1 MSHRSKRQLLFY
13 RTISAIFICYQPPRA
28 HIRVAV
34 KNFTGRKNISHPGT
48 PMPNTLIN
56 VSNRLP
62 VTVEDDRVTKSSG
75 GLVAALEGLPEG
87 QYKTK
92 WIGWPGAA
100 FPEESRRQEIAR
112 KLAEEHGCV
121 AVFLSQ
127 EEATAFYE
135 GFSNSSIWP
144 LLHYLPNYLRYEPV
158 WWEHYQ
164 NVNRIFAEKVLETA
178 HEDDLVWVHDYQLM
192 LLPAM
197 LRAAAPNLRIGFFL
211 HTPFPAYEIFRCH
224 PRRRELV
231 AGMLGANRIG
241 FHAFGYLRHFCST
254 VQRLLGIETELTHI
268 PSEGHNT
275 ALGVYPIG
283 INAPKF
289 EQTLDSKEFQQRRE
303 EFRLAHEGKRLVVSV
318 ERMDYTKGILHRLEA
333 IDNFLA
339 GSNEID
345 AIRFVFVSV
354 PSREGIEE
362 YQHLVEEVESRVG
375 QLNGK
380 YATLLN
386 SPIHFIHGS
395 IPFVDLCAL
404 YALADIGLVTPLI
417 DGMNLVAKEFI
428 ACQRENA
435 GVLILSEFAGAA
447 EELFNALLVNPYDSA
462 AVAGTLT
469 DALALPV
476 EERRNLILPMR
487 ERVMRYDAR
496 HWARSFID
504 DLVSGPISDARTAVE
519 TDIREAREQVGQ
531 AVSAGRRIALFL
543 DYDGTLREIELDPW
557 AATPNAGIETLLHR
571 LGQQPNVD
579 VTVISGRSQ
588 EDMETFLGGHPFRL
602 IAEHGASLR
611 GPGQKEWERLDRNI
625 NYAWKEELLAILRLY
640 EQATPG
646 STIEEKHSSIV
657 WHYRKADEDFGAWKA
672 NQLTEELSALTANNP
687 IKVRHG
693 KKMVEVT
700 AAENNKGTAVAR
712 VLEQNDNYEVALC
725 AGDDLTDESM
735 FELSSP
741 RLLTIKVGS
750 GPTQARFRVSDPT
763 TFRQFLDGMFTG

>member
-1 MSHRSKRQLLFY
+1 
-13 RTISAIFICYQPPRA
+13 
-28 HIRVAV
+28 
-34 KNFTGRKNISHPGT
+34 
-48 PMPNTLIN
+48 MPNTLIN

-62 VTVEDDRVTKSSG
+62 VTVEEDRVIKSSG

-164 NVNRIFAEKVLETA
+164 NVNRTFAEKVLETA
-178 HEDDLVWVHDYQLM
+178 HEGDLVWVHDYQLM

-268 PSEGHNT
+268 PSGGHNT

-289 EQTLDSKEFQQRRE
+289 EQTLDSKEFHQRRE

-428 ACQRENA
+428 ACQQENA

-476 EERRNLILPMR
+476 AEKRNLILPMR

-504 DLVSGPISDARTAVE
+504 DLMSGPISDARTVVE

-531 AVSAGRRIALFL
+531 AVSAGKRIALFL
-543 DYDGTLREIELDPW
+543 DYDGTLREIELDPR

-588 EDMETFLGGHPFRL
+588 EDMEAFLGGHPFRL

-611 GPGQKEWERLDRNI
+611 GQARRSGNDWIATLITPGKRSFWRSCGFTNRQLRAARSRRNI
-625 NYAWKEELLAILRLY
+625 LR
-640 EQATPG
+640 
-646 STIEEKHSSIV
+646 S
-657 WHYRKADEDFGAWKA
+657 FG
-672 NQLTEELSALTANNP
+672 TT
-687 IKVRHG
+687 G
-693 KKMVEVT
+693 KPTKT
-700 AAENNKGTAVAR
+700 S
-712 VLEQNDNYEVALC
+712 VL
-725 AGDDLTDESM
+725 GRRTS
-735 FELSSP
+735 
-741 RLLTIKVGS
+741 
-750 GPTQARFRVSDPT
+750 
-763 TFRQFLDGMFTG
+763 

>member
-1 MSHRSKRQLLFY
+1 
-13 RTISAIFICYQPPRA
+13 
-28 HIRVAV
+28 
-34 KNFTGRKNISHPGT
+34 
-48 PMPNTLIN
+48 MPNTLIN

-62 VTVEDDRVTKSSG
+62 VTVEEDRITKSSG
-75 GLVAALEGLPEG
+75 GLVAALEGLPAD
-87 QYKTK
+87 QYRTK

-100 FPEESRRQEIAR
+100 FPEEKRRQEVGR
-112 KLAEEHGCV
+112 KLDEEYGCLP
-121 AVFLSQ
+121 VFLGQ
-127 EEATAFYE
+127 EETTAFYE

-144 LLHYLPNYLRYEPV
+144 LLHYLPNYLRYEPA

-164 NVNRIFAEKVLETA
+164 NVNRTFAEKVLEVA
-178 HEDDLVWVHDYQLM
+178 KEGDLVWVHDYQLM

-197 LRAAAPNLRIGFFL
+197 LRAAAPHLRIGYFL

-231 AGMLGANRIG
+231 AGMLGANRVG

-254 VQRLLGIETELTHI
+254 VQRLLGIETDLTHI
-268 PSEGHNT
+268 RTEGYNT

-289 EQTLDSKEFQQRRE
+289 EETLDSDEFSRRRE
-303 EFRLAHEGKRLVVSV
+303 EFRLAHEAKRLVVSV

-333 IDNFLA
+333 IEHFLA
-339 GSNEID
+339 GSDQID

-404 YALADIGLVTPLI
+404 YALADIALVTPLI

-428 ACQRENA
+428 ACQRDNA
-435 GVLILSEFAGAA
+435 GLLILSEFAGAA
-447 EELFNALLVNPYDSA
+447 EELFNAFLVNPYDST

-476 EERRNLILPMR
+476 EERRNRILPMR

-504 DLVSGPISDARTAVE
+504 DLLSGPISDVRTVQ
-519 TDIREAREQVGQ
+519 TDIREARQQLER
-531 AVSAGRRIALFL
+531 ALSAGIQIALFL
-543 DYDGTLREIELDPW
+543 DYDGTLREIELDPR
-557 AATPNAGIETLLHR
+557 AAKPNADIETLLNR
-571 LGQQPNVD
+571 LGHQGNLE
-579 VTVISGRSQ
+579 VTIISGRSQ
-588 EDMETFLGGHPFRL
+588 EDLEEFLGDYPFRL
-602 IAEHGASLR
+602 IAEHGASFR
-611 GPGQKEWERLDRNI
+611 APGQKEWERLDRNI

-657 WHYRKADEDFGAWKA
+657 WHYRRAEKEFGAWKA
-672 NQLTEELSALTANNP
+672 NQLTEELTALTANHP

-700 AAENNKGTAVAR
+700 AAENNKGAAVAR
-712 VLEQNDNYEVALC
+712 VLEQHGEYAIALC

-735 FELSSP
+735 FELSDP
-741 RLLTIKVGS
+741 RLLTIKVGI
-750 GPTQARFRVSDPT
+750 GTTQARFRLPDPAS
-763 TFRQFLDGMFTG
+763 FRQFLSATLTRSGNGHALSQ

>member
-1 MSHRSKRQLLFY
+1 
-13 RTISAIFICYQPPRA
+13 
-28 HIRVAV
+28 
-34 KNFTGRKNISHPGT
+34 
-48 PMPNTLIN
+48 MPNTLIN

-62 VTVEDDRVTKSSG
+62 VTVEGDRITRSSG
-75 GLVAALEGLPEG
+75 GLVAALEGLPED
-87 QYKTK
+87 QFKTK

-100 FPEESRRQEIAR
+100 FPEESRRQEVAQQ
-112 KLAEEHGCV
+112 LDEEHGCV

-144 LLHYLPNYLRYEPV
+144 LLHYLPNYLRYEPG
-158 WWEHYQ
+158 WWDHYQ
-164 NVNRIFAEKVLETA
+164 NVNRTFAEKVLETA
-178 HEDDLVWVHDYQLM
+178 HEGDLVWVHDYQLM

-224 PRRRELV
+224 PRRRELA

-254 VQRLLGIETELTHI
+254 VQRLLGIETDLTHI
-268 PSEGHNT
+268 RTEGYNT

-289 EQTLDSKEFQQRRE
+289 EETLDSEEFHQRRE
-303 EFRLAHEGKRLVVSV
+303 EFRMAHENKRLVVSV
-318 ERMDYTKGILHRLEA
+318 ERMDYTKGILRRLEA

-339 GSNEID
+339 RSDKVD

-362 YQHLVEEVESRVG
+362 YQHLVEDVESRVG

-404 YALADIGLVTPLI
+404 YALADIALVTPLI

-435 GVLILSEFAGAA
+435 GLLILSEFAGAA

-469 DALALPV
+469 DALALTA
-476 EERRNLILPMR
+476 EEKRTRILPMR

-496 HWARSFID
+496 HWARSFIN
-504 DLVSGPISDARTAVE
+504 DLMSGPTSQARTVE
-519 TDIREAREQVGQ
+519 TDIREARDQVEQ
-531 AVSAGRRIALFL
+531 AFSAGKPIALFL
-543 DYDGTLREIELDPW
+543 DYDGTLREIELNPR
-557 AATPNAGIETLLHR
+557 AATPNAGIESLLRR
-571 LGQQPNVD
+571 LGQHPNLD
-579 VTVISGRSQ
+579 VTIISGRSQ
-588 EDMETFLGGHPFRL
+588 EDLEAFLGGHPFRL

-611 GPGQKEWERLDRNI
+611 APGKKEWERLDRNI
-625 NYAWKEELLAILRLY
+625 NYAWKEELLAIFRLY

-657 WHYRKADEDFGAWKA
+657 WHYRKADEEFGAWKA
-672 NQLTEELSALTANNP
+672 NQLTEELSALTANHP

-700 AAENNKGTAVAR
+700 AAENNKGAAVAR
-712 VLEQNDNYEVALC
+712 VLDENDDYEVALC

-735 FELSSP
+735 FELNRP
-741 RLLTIKVGS
+741 RILTIKVGS
-750 GPTQARFRVSDPT
+750 GPTLARFRVPDPAA
-763 TFRQFLDGMFTG
+763 FRQFLGGMFIR

>member
-1 MSHRSKRQLLFY
+1 
-13 RTISAIFICYQPPRA
+13 
-28 HIRVAV
+28 
-34 KNFTGRKNISHPGT
+34 
-48 PMPNTLIN
+48 MPITLIN

-62 VTVEDDRVTKSSG
+62 VTVEEDQFTKSSG
-75 GLVAALEGLPEG
+75 GLVAALEGLPEE

-100 FPEESRRQEIAR
+100 FPEENRRQEIAR
-112 KLAEEHGCV
+112 KLAEEYGCV

-127 EEATAFYE
+127 EEATGFYE

-144 LLHYLPNYLRYEPV
+144 LLHYLPNYLRYEPA
-158 WWEHYQ
+158 WWEYYQ
-164 NVNRIFAEKVLETA
+164 NVNRTFATKVLEIVQ
-178 HEDDLVWVHDYQLM
+178 EGDLVWVHDYQLM

-197 LRAAAPNLRIGFFL
+197 LRAAAPNLKIGFFL

-268 PSEGHNT
+268 PSTGHNT

-289 EQTLDSKEFQQRRE
+289 EQTLDSTEFHQRLE

-333 IDNFLA
+333 IDNFLD
-339 GSNEID
+339 GPDKID

-362 YQHLVEEVESRVG
+362 YQQLVEEVESRVG

-462 AVAGTLT
+462 AVAGILT
-469 DALALPV
+469 DALALPT

-496 HWARSFID
+496 HWAGSFID
-504 DLVSGPISDARTAVE
+504 DLMSGPISDARTVE
-519 TDIREAREQVGQ
+519 NDIREAREQLGQ
-531 AVSAGRRIALFL
+531 AVSAGKRIALFL
-543 DYDGTLREIELDPW
+543 DYDGTLREIELDPR
-557 AATPNAGIETLLHR
+557 AATPNADIETLLHR
-571 LGQQPNVD
+571 LGQQQNVD
-579 VTVISGRSQ
+579 VTIISGRSR
-588 EDMETFLGGHPFRL
+588 EDLEAFLGGHPFRL
-602 IAEHGASLR
+602 IAEHGATVRS
-611 GPGQKEWERLDRNI
+611 PGKKEWERFDRNVD
-625 NYAWKEELLAILRLY
+625 YAWKEELLAILRLY

-646 STIEEKHSSIV
+646 SMIEEKHSSIV
-657 WHYRKADEDFGAWKA
+657 WHYRKADEEFGAWKA
-672 NQLTEELSALTANNP
+672 NQLTEELSALTANHP

-700 AAENNKGTAVAR
+700 AAENNKGAAVVR
-712 VLEQNDNYEVALC
+712 VLEQNDNYEIALC

-735 FELSSP
+735 FEISSP
-741 RLLTIKVGS
+741 RLLTIKIGI
-750 GPTQARFRVSDPT
+750 GPTQARFRVSDPA
-763 TFRQFLDGMFTG
+763 TFRQFLDDAFTG

>member
-1 MSHRSKRQLLFY
+1 
-13 RTISAIFICYQPPRA
+13 
-28 HIRVAV
+28 
-34 KNFTGRKNISHPGT
+34 
-48 PMPNTLIN
+48 MPNTLIN

-62 VTVEDDRVTKSSG
+62 VTVEEDRVTKSSG

-87 QYKTK
+87 QYQTK

-112 KLAEEHGCV
+112 SLAEEHGCV
-121 AVFLSQ
+121 AVFLNQ
-127 EEATAFYE
+127 EEATGFYE

-144 LLHYLPNYLRYEPV
+144 LLHYLPNYLRYEPA

-164 NVNRIFAEKVLETA
+164 NVNRTFAEKVLETM
-178 HEDDLVWVHDYQLM
+178 HEGDLVWVHDYQLM

-231 AGMLGANRIG
+231 TGMLGANRIG
-241 FHAFGYLRHFCST
+241 FHAFGYLRHFSST

-289 EQTLDSKEFQQRRE
+289 EQTLDSKEFHQRRE
-303 EFRLAHEGKRLVVSV
+303 QFRLAHEGKRLVVSV

-339 GSNEID
+339 GWDNID

-404 YALADIGLVTPLI
+404 YALADIALVTPLI

-435 GVLILSEFAGAA
+435 GLLILSEFAGAA

-469 DALALPV
+469 DALALPT
-476 EERRNLILPMR
+476 EEKRNRILPMR

-504 DLVSGPISDARTAVE
+504 DLISGPISDARTVE
-519 TDIREAREQVGQ
+519 TDIREASEHLGQ
-531 AVSAGRRIALFL
+531 AISAGKRIALFL
-543 DYDGTLREIELDPW
+543 DYDGTLREIELDPRV
-557 AATPNAGIETLLHR
+557 ATPNAEIETLLHR
-571 LGQQPNVD
+571 LGRQPNVD

-588 EDMETFLGGHPFRL
+588 EDMEAFLGGHPFRL

-611 GPGQKEWERLDRNI
+611 RPGKKEWERMDLNI
-625 NYAWKEELLAILRLY
+625 NYAWKEELLTILRLY
-640 EQATPG
+640 QQATPG

-657 WHYRKADEDFGAWKA
+657 WHYRKADEEFGAWKA
-672 NQLTEELSALTANNP
+672 NQLAEELSALTANHP
-687 IKVRHG
+687 IKVHHG

-700 AAENNKGTAVAR
+700 AAENNKGAAVAS
-712 VLEQNDNYEVALC
+712 VLKQNDNFEVGLC

-735 FELSSP
+735 FELNRP
-741 RLLTIKVGS
+741 RLLTLKVGIGS
-750 GPTQARFRVSDPT
+750 TQARFRVPDPA
-763 TFRQFLDGMFTG
+763 TFRQFLNGMFNG

>member
-1 MSHRSKRQLLFY
+1 
-13 RTISAIFICYQPPRA
+13 
-28 HIRVAV
+28 
-34 KNFTGRKNISHPGT
+34 
-48 PMPNTLIN
+48 MPNTLIN

-62 VTVEDDRVTKSSG
+62 VTVEGDRITRSSG
-75 GLVAALEGLPEG
+75 GLVAALEGLPED
-87 QYKTK
+87 QFKTK

-100 FPEESRRQEIAR
+100 FPEESRRQEVAQQ
-112 KLAEEHGCV
+112 LDEEHGCV

-127 EEATAFYE
+127 EEANAFYE

-144 LLHYLPNYLRYEPV
+144 LLHYLPNYLRYEPG
-158 WWEHYQ
+158 WWDHYQ
-164 NVNRIFAEKVLETA
+164 NVNRTFAEKVLETA
-178 HEDDLVWVHDYQLM
+178 HEGDLVWVHDYQLM

-224 PRRRELV
+224 PRRRELA

-254 VQRLLGIETELTHI
+254 VQRLLGIETDLTHI
-268 PSEGHNT
+268 RTEGYNT

-289 EQTLDSKEFQQRRE
+289 EETLDSEEFHQRRE
-303 EFRLAHEGKRLVVSV
+303 EFRMAHENKRLVVSV
-318 ERMDYTKGILHRLEA
+318 ERMDYTKGILRRLEA

-339 GSNEID
+339 RSDKVD

-362 YQHLVEEVESRVG
+362 YQHLVEDVESRVG

-404 YALADIGLVTPLI
+404 YALADIALVTPLI

-435 GVLILSEFAGAA
+435 GLLILSEFAGAA

-462 AVAGTLT
+462 AVAETLT
-469 DALALPV
+469 DALALTA
-476 EERRNLILPMR
+476 EEKRTRILPMR

-496 HWARSFID
+496 HWARSFIN
-504 DLVSGPISDARTAVE
+504 DLMSGPTSQARTVE
-519 TDIREAREQVGQ
+519 TDIREARDQVEQ
-531 AVSAGRRIALFL
+531 AFSAGKPIALFL
-543 DYDGTLREIELDPW
+543 DYDGTLREIELNPR
-557 AATPNAGIETLLHR
+557 AATPNAGIESLLRR
-571 LGQQPNVD
+571 LGQHPNLD
-579 VTVISGRSQ
+579 VTIISGRSQ
-588 EDMETFLGGHPFRL
+588 EDLEAFLGGHPFRL

-611 GPGQKEWERLDRNI
+611 APGKKEWERLDRNI
-625 NYAWKEELLAILRLY
+625 NYAWKEELLAIFRLY

-657 WHYRKADEDFGAWKA
+657 WHYRKADEEFGAWKA
-672 NQLTEELSALTANNP
+672 NQLTEELSALTANHP

-700 AAENNKGTAVAR
+700 AAENNKGAAVAR
-712 VLEQNDNYEVALC
+712 VLDENDDYEVALC

-735 FELSSP
+735 FELNRP
-741 RLLTIKVGS
+741 RILTIKVGS
-750 GPTQARFRVSDPT
+750 GPTLARFRVPDPAA
-763 TFRQFLDGMFTG
+763 FRQFLGGMFIR

>member
-1 MSHRSKRQLLFY
+1 
-13 RTISAIFICYQPPRA
+13 
-28 HIRVAV
+28 
-34 KNFTGRKNISHPGT
+34 
-48 PMPNTLIN
+48 MPNTLIN

-62 VTVEDDRVTKSSG
+62 VTVEGDRITKSSG
-75 GLVAALEGLPEG
+75 GLVAALEGLPEEE
-87 QYKTK
+87 YKTQ

-100 FPEESRRQEIAR
+100 FPDQDHRQVIAR
-112 KLAEEHGCV
+112 QLAEEHGCL

-127 EEATAFYE
+127 EEATGFYE

-144 LLHYLPNYLRYEPV
+144 LLHYLPNYLRYEPA

-164 NVNRIFAEKVLETA
+164 NVNQLFAEKVLETIQ
-178 HEDDLVWVHDYQLM
+178 EGDLVWVHDYQLM

-197 LRAAAPNLRIGFFL
+197 LRAAAPKLRIGFFL

-268 PSEGHNT
+268 PSKGHNT

-283 INAPKF
+283 INALKF
-289 EQTLDSKEFQQRRE
+289 EQTLDSKEFAERRE

-339 GSNEID
+339 GSEQID
-345 AIRFVFVSV
+345 AIRFLFVSV

-380 YATLLN
+380 YATLIN

-404 YALADIGLVTPLI
+404 YALADIALVTPLI

-435 GVLILSEFAGAA
+435 GMLILSEFAGAA
-447 EELFNALLVNPYDSA
+447 EELFSAFLVNPYDST
-462 AVAGTLT
+462 AVSGTLT
-469 DALALPV
+469 DALALSP
-476 EERRNLILPMR
+476 EEKRNRIVPMR

-496 HWARSFID
+496 HWARSFIQ
-504 DLVSGPISDARTAVE
+504 DLTSGPISDARAIE
-519 TDIREAREQVGQ
+519 TDIKEAREQIRQ
-531 AVSAGRRIALFL
+531 AVDSGHPIALFL
-543 DYDGTLREIELDPW
+543 DYDGTLREIELEPR
-557 AATPNAGIETLLHR
+557 AATPHPGIEALLNR
-571 LGQQPNVD
+571 LSRQPKLD
-579 VTVISGRSQ
+579 LTVISGRSQ
-588 EDMETFLGGHPFRL
+588 EDMEAFLGSYPFRL
-602 IAEHGASLR
+602 IAEHGASIR
-611 GPGQKEWERLDRNI
+611 RPDENEWERLDRNI

-646 STIEEKHSSIV
+646 SAIEEKHSSIV
-657 WHYRKADEDFGAWKA
+657 WHYRKAEKEFGDWKA
-672 NQLTEELSALTANNP
+672 NQLNEELSALTANHP

-700 AAENNKGTAVAR
+700 AAENNKGTAVGR
-712 VLEQNDNYEVALC
+712 VLEQDESYEVVLC

-735 FELSSP
+735 FEVNRP
-741 RLLTIKVGS
+741 GMLTVKIGP
-750 GPTQARFRVSDPT
+750 GPTLARYRLPDPAA
-763 TFRQFLDGMFTG
+763 FRQFLEEMFPGA

>member
-1 MSHRSKRQLLFY
+1 
-13 RTISAIFICYQPPRA
+13 
-28 HIRVAV
+28 
-34 KNFTGRKNISHPGT
+34 
-48 PMPNTLIN
+48 MPNTLIN

-62 VTVEDDRVTKSSG
+62 VTVEEDKITRSSG
-75 GLVAALEGLPEG
+75 GLVAALEGLPED
-87 QYKTK
+87 QYRTK

-100 FPEESRRQEIAR
+100 FPEEGRRQEVAR
-112 KLAEEHGCV
+112 KLEEEHGCV

-144 LLHYLPNYLRYEPV
+144 LLHYLPNYLRYEPA
-158 WWEHYQ
+158 WWDAYQ
-164 NVNRIFAEKVLETA
+164 KVNRTFAEKVLENA
-178 HEDDLVWVHDYQLM
+178 HDGDMDWVHDYQLM

-197 LRAAAPNLRIGFFL
+197 LRAAAPTLRIGFFL

-224 PRRRELV
+224 PPRRELV
-231 AGMLGANRIG
+231 AGMLGANRSG

-254 VQRLLGIETELTHI
+254 VQRLLGIETDLTHI
-268 PSEGHNT
+268 RTEGYDT

-289 EQTLDSKEFQQRRE
+289 EETLDSEEFRRRRE
-303 EFRLAHEGKRLVVSV
+303 EFRLAHEAKRLVVSV

-333 IDNFLA
+333 IDDFLA
-339 GSNEID
+339 GSDQID

-404 YALADIGLVTPLI
+404 YALADIALVTPLI

-435 GVLILSEFAGAA
+435 GLLILSEFAGAA

-462 AVAGTLT
+462 AVAGTLIE
-469 DALALPV
+469 ALAMPT
-476 EERRNLILPMR
+476 EEKRDRILPMR

-504 DLVSGPISDARTAVE
+504 DLMSGPISDARTVE
-519 TDIREAREQVGQ
+519 TDIGEAREQIEQ
-531 AVSAGRRIALFL
+531 AVSAGKRIALFL
-543 DYDGTLREIELDPW
+543 DYDGTLREFEVDPRT
-557 AATPNAGIETLLHR
+557 AKPNAGIESLLHR
-571 LGQQPNVD
+571 LGEKSNLD
-579 VTVISGRSQ
+579 VTIISGRSQ
-588 EDMETFLGGHPFRL
+588 EDLENFLGGHSIRL
-602 IAEHGASLR
+602 IAEHGASVR
-611 GPGQKEWERLDRNI
+611 QPAKKEWERLDRNT
-625 NYAWKEELLAILRLY
+625 NYAWKKELLTILRLY

-646 STIEEKHSSIV
+646 SLIEDKLSSIV
-657 WHYRKADEDFGAWKA
+657 WHYRRSDEEFGAWKA
-672 NQLTEELSALTANNP
+672 NQLTEELSALTANHP

-700 AAENNKGTAVAR
+700 APENNKGAAVAH
-712 VLEQNDNYEVALC
+712 VLEQNDHYELALC

-735 FELSSP
+735 FELSLP
-741 RLLTIKVGS
+741 RLLTVKVGIGS
-750 GPTQARFRVSDPT
+750 TQARFRISDPAA
-763 TFRQFLDGMFTG
+763 FRQFLQE

>member
-1 MSHRSKRQLLFY
+1 
-13 RTISAIFICYQPPRA
+13 
-28 HIRVAV
+28 
-34 KNFTGRKNISHPGT
+34 
-48 PMPNTLIN
+48 MPNTLIN

-62 VTVEDDRVTKSSG
+62 VTVEGDKITRSSG
-75 GLVAALEGLPEG
+75 GLVAALEGLPED

-100 FPEESRRQEIAR
+100 FPEEGRRQEVAR
-112 KLAEEHGCV
+112 KLEEEHGCV

-144 LLHYLPNYLRYEPV
+144 LLHYLPNYLRYEPA
-158 WWEHYQ
+158 WWDHYQ
-164 NVNRIFAEKVLETA
+164 NVNRTFAEKVLENA
-178 HEDDLVWVHDYQLM
+178 HEGDMVWVHDYQLM

-197 LRAAAPNLRIGFFL
+197 LRAAAPTLRIGFFL

-254 VQRLLGIETELTHI
+254 VQRLLGIETDLTHI
-268 PSEGHNT
+268 RTQGYDS

-289 EQTLDSKEFQQRRE
+289 EETLDSEEFHHRRE
-303 EFRLAHEGKRLVVSV
+303 EFRLAHENKRLVVSV

-339 GSNEID
+339 GSDKID

-404 YALADIGLVTPLI
+404 YALADIALVTPLI

-435 GVLILSEFAGAA
+435 GLLILSEFAGAA

-462 AVAGTLT
+462 AVAGTLN
-469 DALALPV
+469 DALALST
-476 EERRNLILPMR
+476 EQKRNRILPMR

-496 HWARSFID
+496 HWARSFIN
-504 DLVSGPISDARTAVE
+504 DLGSGPTGDLRTVE
-519 TDIREAREQVGQ
+519 VDIREAREQIE
-531 AVSAGRRIALFL
+531 SALATRKPIALFL
-543 DYDGTLREIELDPW
+543 DYDGTLREIELDPRT
-557 AATPNAGIETLLHR
+557 ATPNPAIESL
-571 LGQQPNVD
+571 LGQLVQPNLDITIV
-579 VTVISGRSQ
+579 SGRSQ
-588 EDMETFLGGHPFRL
+588 EDLGAFLGDHPFRL

-611 GPGQKEWERLDRNI
+611 PPGKKEWERLDRNI

-646 STIEEKHSSIV
+646 SLIEEKHSSIV
-657 WHYRKADEDFGAWKA
+657 WHYRRAEEEFGAWKA
-672 NQLTEELSALTANNP
+672 NQLAEELTALTANHP

-700 AAENNKGTAVAR
+700 AAENNKGSAVSR
-712 VLEQNDNYEVALC
+712 VLDQLGHYQLALC

-735 FELSSP
+735 FELSRP
-741 RLLTIKVGS
+741 RLVTVKVGS
-750 GPTQARFRVSDPT
+750 GTTQARFRVSDPA
-763 TFRQFLDGMFTG
+763 TFRQFLGAIFGREEFRSSRSSGVAEF

>member
-1 MSHRSKRQLLFY
+1 
-13 RTISAIFICYQPPRA
+13 
-28 HIRVAV
+28 
-34 KNFTGRKNISHPGT
+34 
-48 PMPNTLIN
+48 MPNTLIN

-62 VTVEDDRVTKSSG
+62 VTVEEDRITKSSG
-75 GLVAALEGLPEG
+75 GLVAALEGLPQEK
-87 QYKTK
+87 YKTK

-100 FPEESRRQEIAR
+100 FPEESRRQEIAQ

-144 LLHYLPNYLRYEPV
+144 LLHYLPNYLRYEPA
-158 WWEHYQ
+158 WWESYQ
-164 NVNRIFAEKVLETA
+164 KVNQTFADKVLETV
-178 HEDDLVWVHDYQLM
+178 HEGDLVWVHDYQLM

-197 LRAAAPNLRIGFFL
+197 LREAVPNLKIGFFL

-268 PSEGHNT
+268 PSKGHT
-275 ALGVYPIG
+275 SALGVYPIG
-283 INAPKF
+283 INAVKF
-289 EQTLDSKEFQQRRE
+289 EEMLGSNEFHQRRE
-303 EFRLAHEGKRLVVSV
+303 EFRQAHEGKRLVVSV

-339 GSNEID
+339 RSEKID

-362 YQHLVEEVESRVG
+362 YQNLLEEVESRVG

-404 YALADIGLVTPLI
+404 YALADIALVTPLI
-417 DGMNLVAKEFI
+417 DGMNLVAKEYI

-435 GVLILSEFAGAA
+435 GLLILSEFAGAA

-469 DALALPV
+469 NALALTT
-476 EERRNLILPMR
+476 EEKQNRIRPMR

-496 HWARSFID
+496 HWARSFIH
-504 DLVSGPISDARTAVE
+504 DLTSGPITDALPVE
-519 TDIREAREQVGQ
+519 TDIREAREQVEK
-531 AVSAGRRIALFL
+531 ALLAGLRIALFL
-543 DYDGTLREIELDPW
+543 DYDGTLREIELDPG
-557 AATPNAGIETLLHR
+557 AATPNASIENLLQR
-571 LGQQPNVD
+571 LGRRPNLD
-579 VTVISGRSQ
+579 LTVISGRPE
-588 EDMETFLGGHPFRL
+588 EDLEAFLGSHPFRL

-611 GPGQKEWERLDRNI
+611 EVGKKKWERLDRNL
-625 NYAWKEELLAILRLY
+625 NYAWKEELLAVLRLY
-640 EQATPG
+640 EQAVPG
-646 STIEEKHSSIV
+646 STIEEKQSSIV
-657 WHYRKADEDFGAWKA
+657 WHYRKADKEFGTWKA
-672 NQLTEELSALTANNP
+672 NQLTEELSALTANHP

-700 AAENNKGTAVAR
+700 AAENNKGAAIGR
-712 VLEQNDNYEVALC
+712 VLDQNDHYELALC

-735 FELSSP
+735 FELKRP
-741 RLLTIKVGS
+741 GLLTIKVGI
-750 GPTQARFRVSDPT
+750 GPTQARFRVPDPAA
-763 TFRQFLDGMFTG
+763 FRQLLDGMFAG

>member
-1 MSHRSKRQLLFY
+1 
-13 RTISAIFICYQPPRA
+13 
-28 HIRVAV
+28 
-34 KNFTGRKNISHPGT
+34 
-48 PMPNTLIN
+48 MPNTLIN

-62 VTVEDDRVTKSSG
+62 VTVEEDRVTKSSG
-75 GLVAALEGLPEG
+75 GLVAALEGLPEE

-112 KLAEEHGCV
+112 KLAEEHDCV

-144 LLHYLPNYLRYEPV
+144 LLHYLPNYLRYEPA

-164 NVNRIFAEKVLETA
+164 NVNRIFAEKVLETV
-178 HEDDLVWVHDYQLM
+178 HEGDLVWVHDYQLM

-197 LRAAAPNLRIGFFL
+197 LRAAAPNLKIGFFL

-268 PSEGHNT
+268 PSKGHNS

-283 INAPKF
+283 INAPRF
-289 EQTLDSKEFQQRRE
+289 EQTLDSKEFHQRRE
-303 EFRLAHEGKRLVVSV
+303 KFRLAHEGKRLVVSV

-339 GSNEID
+339 GSDKID
-345 AIRFVFVSV
+345 AIRFIFVSV

-404 YALADIGLVTPLI
+404 YALADIALVTPLI

-435 GVLILSEFAGAA
+435 GLLILSEFAGAA

-469 DALALPV
+469 YALLC
-476 EERRNLILPMR
+476 RRR
-487 ERVMRYDAR
+487 KD
-496 HWARSFID
+496 
-504 DLVSGPISDARTAVE
+504 E
-519 TDIREAREQVGQ
+519 TVFCRCG
-531 AVSAGRRIALFL
+531 SASCATML
-543 DYDGTLREIELDPW
+543 DTG
-557 AATPNAGIETLLHR
+557 
-571 LGQQPNVD
+571 
-579 VTVISGRSQ
+579 
-588 EDMETFLGGHPFRL
+588 
-602 IAEHGASLR
+602 
-611 GPGQKEWERLDRNI
+611 
-625 NYAWKEELLAILRLY
+625 
-640 EQATPG
+640 
-646 STIEEKHSSIV
+646 
-657 WHYRKADEDFGAWKA
+657 
-672 NQLTEELSALTANNP
+672 
-687 IKVRHG
+687 
-693 KKMVEVT
+693 
-700 AAENNKGTAVAR
+700 R
-712 VLEQNDNYEVALC
+712 VLS
-725 AGDDLTDESM
+725 LT
-735 FELSSP
+735 
-741 RLLTIKVGS
+741 T
-750 GPTQARFRVSDPT
+750 
-763 TFRQFLDGMFTG
+763 

>member
-1 MSHRSKRQLLFY
+1 
-13 RTISAIFICYQPPRA
+13 
-28 HIRVAV
+28 
-34 KNFTGRKNISHPGT
+34 
-48 PMPNTLIN
+48 MPNTLIN

-62 VTVEDDRVTKSSG
+62 VTVEEDRITKSSG
-75 GLVAALEGLPEG
+75 GLVAALEGLPQEK
-87 QYKTK
+87 YKTK

-100 FPEESRRQEIAR
+100 FPEESRRQEIAQ

-144 LLHYLPNYLRYEPV
+144 LLHYLPNYLRYEPA
-158 WWEHYQ
+158 WWESYQ
-164 NVNRIFAEKVLETA
+164 KVNQTFADKVLETV
-178 HEDDLVWVHDYQLM
+178 HEGDLVWVHDYQLM

-197 LRAAAPNLRIGFFL
+197 LREAVPNLKIGFFL

-268 PSEGHNT
+268 PSKGHT
-275 ALGVYPIG
+275 SALGVYPIG
-283 INAPKF
+283 INAVKF
-289 EQTLDSKEFQQRRE
+289 EEMLGSNEFHQRRE
-303 EFRLAHEGKRLVVSV
+303 EFRQAHEGKRLVVSV

-339 GSNEID
+339 RSEKID

-362 YQHLVEEVESRVG
+362 YQNLLEEVESRVG

-404 YALADIGLVTPLI
+404 YALADIALVTPLI
-417 DGMNLVAKEFI
+417 DGMNLVAKEYI

-435 GVLILSEFAGAA
+435 GLLILSEFAGAA

-469 DALALPV
+469 NALALTT
-476 EERRNLILPMR
+476 EEKQNRIRPMR

-496 HWARSFID
+496 HWARSFIH
-504 DLVSGPISDARTAVE
+504 DLTSGPITDARPVE
-519 TDIREAREQVGQ
+519 TDIREAREQVEK
-531 AVSAGRRIALFL
+531 ALLAGLRIALFL
-543 DYDGTLREIELDPW
+543 DYDGTLREIELDPG
-557 AATPNAGIETLLHR
+557 AATPNASIENLLQR
-571 LGQQPNVD
+571 LGRRPNLD
-579 VTVISGRSQ
+579 LTVISGRPE
-588 EDMETFLGGHPFRL
+588 EDLEAFLGSHPFRL

-611 GPGQKEWERLDRNI
+611 EVGKKKWERLDRNL
-625 NYAWKEELLAILRLY
+625 NYAWKEELLAVLRLY
-640 EQATPG
+640 EQAVPG
-646 STIEEKHSSIV
+646 STIEEKQSSIV
-657 WHYRKADEDFGAWKA
+657 WHYRKADKEFGTWKA
-672 NQLTEELSALTANNP
+672 NQLTEELSALTANHS

-700 AAENNKGTAVAR
+700 AAENNKGAAIGR
-712 VLEQNDNYEVALC
+712 VLDQNDHYELALC

-735 FELSSP
+735 FELKRP
-741 RLLTIKVGS
+741 GLLTIKVGI
-750 GPTQARFRVSDPT
+750 GPTQARFRVPDPAA
-763 TFRQFLDGMFTG
+763 FRQLLDGMFAG

>member
-1 MSHRSKRQLLFY
+1 
-13 RTISAIFICYQPPRA
+13 
-28 HIRVAV
+28 
-34 KNFTGRKNISHPGT
+34 
-48 PMPNTLIN
+48 MPNTLIN

-62 VTVEDDRVTKSSG
+62 VTVEEDRVTRSSG

-87 QYKTK
+87 QYETK

-144 LLHYLPNYLRYEPV
+144 LLHYLPNYLRYEPA
-158 WWEHYQ
+158 WWQHYQ
-164 NVNRIFAEKVLETA
+164 NVNRTFAEKVLETV
-178 HEDDLVWVHDYQLM
+178 HEGDLVWVHDYQLM

-197 LRAAAPNLRIGFFL
+197 LRAAAPNLKIGFFL

-254 VQRLLGIETELTHI
+254 VQRLLDIETELTHI

-289 EQTLDSKEFQQRRE
+289 EQTLDSTEFHQRRE

-333 IDNFLA
+333 IDNFLG
-339 GSNEID
+339 GSDKID

-362 YQHLVEEVESRVG
+362 YQQLVEEVESRVG

-404 YALADIGLVTPLI
+404 YALADIALVTPLI

-469 DALALPV
+469 DALALPT
-476 EERRNLILPMR
+476 EEKRNRILPMR

-504 DLVSGPISDARTAVE
+504 DLMSGPISDARTVE
-519 TDIREAREQVGQ
+519 TDIEEAREQVGQ
-531 AVSAGRRIALFL
+531 AVSAGKRIALFL
-543 DYDGTLREIELDPW
+543 DYDGTLREIELDPR
-557 AATPNAGIETLLHR
+557 AATPNADIETLLHR
-571 LGQQPNVD
+571 LGQQPNLD

-588 EDMETFLGGHPFRL
+588 EDLEAFLGGHPFRL

-611 GPGQKEWERLDRNI
+611 GPGKKEWKRLDRNI

-657 WHYRKADEDFGAWKA
+657 WHYRKADEEFGAWKA
-672 NQLTEELSALTANNP
+672 KQLTEELSALTANYP

-700 AAENNKGTAVAR
+700 AAENNKGAAVAR

-735 FELSSP
+735 FELSGP
-741 RLLTIKVGS
+741 RLLTIKVGIGS
-750 GPTQARFRVSDPT
+750 TQARFRISDPA
-763 TFRQFLDGMFTG
+763 TFRQFLDGTFNR

>member
-1 MSHRSKRQLLFY
+1 
-13 RTISAIFICYQPPRA
+13 
-28 HIRVAV
+28 
-34 KNFTGRKNISHPGT
+34 
-48 PMPNTLIN
+48 MPKTLIN

-62 VTVEDDRVTKSSG
+62 VTVEADRITKSSG
-75 GLVAALEGLPEG
+75 GLVAALEGLPED
-87 QYKTK
+87 QYQTR

-100 FPEESRRQEIAR
+100 FPEESRRQEIAS
-112 KLAEEHGCV
+112 KLAEEYGCV
-121 AVFLSQ
+121 AVFLGQ

-144 LLHYLPNYLRYEPV
+144 LLHYLPNYLRYEPA

-164 NVNRIFAEKVLETA
+164 NVNRTFAEKVLENV
-178 HEDDLVWVHDYQLM
+178 HEGDLVWVHDYQLM

-197 LRAAAPNLRIGFFL
+197 LRAAAPDLRIGFFL

-268 PSEGHNT
+268 PTNGHT
-275 ALGVYPIG
+275 SALGVYPIG
-283 INAPKF
+283 INAQKF
-289 EQTLDSKEFQQRRE
+289 EQTLDSKEFSERRE

-339 GSNEID
+339 GSDKTD

-362 YQHLVEEVESRVG
+362 YQQLLEEVESRVG

-404 YALADIGLVTPLI
+404 YALAEIALVTPLV
-417 DGMNLVAKEFI
+417 DGMNLVAKEFV

-435 GVLILSEFAGAA
+435 GLLILSEFAGAA

-462 AVAGTLT
+462 AVAETLT
-469 DALALPV
+469 GALALSP
-476 EERRNLILPMR
+476 EEKRNRITPMR
-487 ERVMRYDAR
+487 ERVIRYDAR
-496 HWARSFID
+496 HWARTFID
-504 DLVSGPISDARTAVE
+504 DLMSGPGRVAPAVE
-519 TDIREAREQVGQ
+519 TDIKEAREQFAQ
-531 AVSAGRRIALFL
+531 AFSAGKRIALFL
-543 DYDGTLREIELDPW
+543 DYDGTLREIELDPG
-557 AATPNAGIETLLHR
+557 AATPNAEVEALLDR
-571 LGQQPNVD
+571 LGQQPNLD
-579 VTVISGRSQ
+579 VTIISGRSQ
-588 EDMETFLGGHPFRL
+588 ENLEAFLGAHSFRL
-602 IAEHGASLR
+602 VAEHGAAIR
-611 GPGQKEWERLDRNI
+611 EPEIKEWERLDRDI
-625 NYAWKEELLAILRLY
+625 SYAWKEELLPILRLY

-646 STIEEKHSSIV
+646 SAIEEKRSSIV
-657 WHYRKADEDFGAWKA
+657 WHYRKADEEFGAWKA
-672 NQLTEELSALTANNP
+672 NQLTEELSALTANHP
-687 IKVRHG
+687 IHVRHG
-693 KKMVEVT
+693 KKMVEAT
-700 AAENNKGTAVAR
+700 AAENNKGAAVGR
-712 VLEQNDNYEVALC
+712 VLDHIGNYELALC

-735 FELSSP
+735 FELRRP
-741 RLLTIKVGS
+741 GLLTLKVGL
-750 GPTQARFRVSDPT
+750 GATQARFRVSDPA
-763 TFRQFLDGMFTG
+763 TFRQFLSDLFTK

>member
-1 MSHRSKRQLLFY
+1 
-13 RTISAIFICYQPPRA
+13 
-28 HIRVAV
+28 
-34 KNFTGRKNISHPGT
+34 
-48 PMPNTLIN
+48 MPNTLIN

-62 VTVEDDRVTKSSG
+62 VTVEEDRVIRSSG

-87 QYKTK
+87 QYETK

-112 KLAEEHGCV
+112 KLVEEHDCV

-127 EEATAFYE
+127 EEATSFYE

-144 LLHYLPNYLRYEPV
+144 LLHYLPNYLRYEPA
-158 WWEHYQ
+158 WWQHYQ
-164 NVNRIFAEKVLETA
+164 NVNRTFAEKVLETV
-178 HEDDLVWVHDYQLM
+178 HEGDLVWVHDYQLM

-197 LRAAAPNLRIGFFL
+197 LRAAAPNLKIGFFL

-231 AGMLGANRIG
+231 AGLLGADRIG
-241 FHAFGYLRHFCST
+241 FHAFGYLRHFCGT
-254 VQRLLGIETELTHI
+254 VQRLLDIETELTHI
-268 PSEGHNT
+268 PSGGRST

-289 EQTLDSKEFQQRRE
+289 EQTLDSKEFHQRRE

-318 ERMDYTKGILHRLEA
+318 ERMDYTKGILRRLEA
-333 IDNFLA
+333 IDNFLD
-339 GSNEID
+339 GSDKTD
-345 AIRFVFVSV
+345 AIRFIFVSV

-362 YQHLVEEVESRVG
+362 YQRLVKEVESRVG

-404 YALADIGLVTPLI
+404 YALADIALVTPLI

-435 GVLILSEFAGAA
+435 GLLILSEFAGAA
-447 EELFNALLVNPYDSA
+447 EELFNAILVNPYDSA
-462 AVAGTLT
+462 AVAGALT
-469 DALALPV
+469 DALALPT
-476 EERRNLILPMR
+476 EEKRNRILPMR

-504 DLVSGPISDARTAVE
+504 DLMSGPISDARTVE
-519 TDIREAREQVGQ
+519 ADIREAREQVRQ
-531 AVSAGRRIALFL
+531 AVSAGKRIAFFL
-543 DYDGTLREIELDPW
+543 DYDGTLREIERDPR
-557 AATPNAGIETLLHR
+557 AARPNAGVETLLHR
-571 LGQQPNVD
+571 LGQQPNLD

-588 EDMETFLGGHPFRL
+588 EDMEAFLGGHPFRL

-611 GPGQKEWERLDRNI
+611 GPGKKEWERLDRNV
-625 NYAWKEELLAILRLY
+625 NYAWKEELLPILRLY

-672 NQLTEELSALTANNP
+672 KQLTEELSALTANYP

-693 KKMVEVT
+693 KRMVEVT
-700 AAENNKGTAVAR
+700 AAENNKGAAVAR
-712 VLEQNDNYEVALC
+712 VLEQNNNYEVALC

-735 FELSSP
+735 FEPSRP
-741 RLLTIKVGS
+741 RLLTVKVGI
-750 GPTQARFRVSDPT
+750 GPTQARFRISDPA
-763 TFRQFLDGMFTG
+763 TFRQFLNGTFDG

>member
-1 MSHRSKRQLLFY
+1 
-13 RTISAIFICYQPPRA
+13 
-28 HIRVAV
+28 
-34 KNFTGRKNISHPGT
+34 
-48 PMPNTLIN
+48 MPNTLIN

-62 VTVEDDRVTKSSG
+62 VTVEEDRISKSSG
-75 GLVAALEGLPEG
+75 GLVAALEGLPAD
-87 QYKTK
+87 QYRTK

-100 FPEESRRQEIAR
+100 FPEEKRRQEVGR
-112 KLAEEHGCV
+112 KLDEEYGCL

-144 LLHYLPNYLRYEPV
+144 LLHYLPNYLRYEPA

-164 NVNRIFAEKVLETA
+164 NVNRNFAEKVLEVA
-178 HEDDLVWVHDYQLM
+178 KEGDLVWVHDYQLM

-197 LRAAAPNLRIGFFL
+197 LRAAAPHLRIGYFL

-231 AGMLGANRIG
+231 AGMLGANRVG

-254 VQRLLGIETELTHI
+254 VQRLLGIETDLTHI
-268 PSEGHNT
+268 RTEGYDT

-289 EQTLDSKEFQQRRE
+289 EETLDSDEFRRRRE
-303 EFRLAHEGKRLVVSV
+303 EFRLAHEAKRLVVSV

-333 IDNFLA
+333 IDDFLA
-339 GSNEID
+339 GSDQID

-375 QLNGK
+375 QINGK

-404 YALADIGLVTPLI
+404 YALADIALVTPLI
-417 DGMNLVAKEFI
+417 DGMNLVAKEFV
-428 ACQRENA
+428 ACQRDNA
-435 GVLILSEFAGAA
+435 GLLILSEFAGAA
-447 EELFNALLVNPYDSA
+447 EELFNAFLVNPYDSA
-462 AVAGTLT
+462 AVAATLT

-476 EERRNLILPMR
+476 EERRNRILPMR

-504 DLVSGPISDARTAVE
+504 DLLSGPISDLRTVQ
-519 TDIREAREQVGQ
+519 TDIGEARQQLER
-531 AVSAGRRIALFL
+531 ALSAGKQIALFL
-543 DYDGTLREIELDPW
+543 DYDGTLREIELDPR
-557 AATPNAGIETLLHR
+557 AATPNADIETLLNR
-571 LGQQPNVD
+571 LGQQGKLE
-579 VTVISGRSQ
+579 VTIISGRSQ
-588 EDMETFLGGHPFRL
+588 EDLEEFLGHYPFRL
-602 IAEHGASLR
+602 IAEHGASFR
-611 GPGQKEWERLDRNI
+611 APGKKEWERLDRNI

-646 STIEEKHSSIV
+646 SKIEEKHSSIV
-657 WHYRKADEDFGAWKA
+657 WHYRRAEKEFGAWKA
-672 NQLTEELSALTANNP
+672 NQLTEELTALTANHP

-700 AAENNKGTAVAR
+700 AAENNKGAAVAR
-712 VLEQNDNYEVALC
+712 VLEQNGEYEIALC

-735 FELSSP
+735 FELSDP
-741 RLLTIKVGS
+741 RLLTIKVGI
-750 GPTQARFRVSDPT
+750 GTTQARFRLPDPAS
-763 TFRQFLDGMFTG
+763 FRQFLGATLTR

>member
-1 MSHRSKRQLLFY
+1 
-13 RTISAIFICYQPPRA
+13 
-28 HIRVAV
+28 
-34 KNFTGRKNISHPGT
+34 
-48 PMPNTLIN
+48 MPKTLIN

-62 VTVEDDRVTKSSG
+62 VTVEADRITKSSG
-75 GLVAALEGLPEG
+75 GLVAALEGLPED
-87 QYKTK
+87 QYQTR

-100 FPEESRRQEIAR
+100 FPEESRRQEIAS
-112 KLAEEHGCV
+112 KLAEEYGCV
-121 AVFLSQ
+121 AVFLGQ

-144 LLHYLPNYLRYEPV
+144 LLHYLPNYLRYEPA

-164 NVNRIFAEKVLETA
+164 NVNRTFAEKVLENV
-178 HEDDLVWVHDYQLM
+178 HEGDLVWVHDYQLM

-197 LRAAAPNLRIGFFL
+197 LRAAAPDLRIGFFL

-268 PSEGHNT
+268 PTNGHT
-275 ALGVYPIG
+275 SALGVYPIG
-283 INAPKF
+283 INAQKF
-289 EQTLDSKEFQQRRE
+289 EQTLDSKEFSERRE

-339 GSNEID
+339 GSDKTD

-362 YQHLVEEVESRVG
+362 YQQLLEEVESRVG

-395 IPFVDLCAL
+395 IQFVDLCAL
-404 YALADIGLVTPLI
+404 YALAEIALVTPLV
-417 DGMNLVAKEFI
+417 DGMNLVAKEFV

-435 GVLILSEFAGAA
+435 GLLILSEFAGAA

-462 AVAGTLT
+462 AVAETLT
-469 DALALPV
+469 GALALSP
-476 EERRNLILPMR
+476 EEKRNRITPMR
-487 ERVMRYDAR
+487 ERVIRYDAR
-496 HWARSFID
+496 HWARTFID
-504 DLVSGPISDARTAVE
+504 DLMSGPGRVAPPVESD
-519 TDIREAREQVGQ
+519 IKEAREQCAQ
-531 AVSAGRRIALFL
+531 AFSAGKRIALFL
-543 DYDGTLREIELDPW
+543 DYDGTLREIELDPG
-557 AATPNAGIETLLHR
+557 AATPNAEVEALLDR
-571 LGQQPNVD
+571 LGQQPNLD
-579 VTVISGRSQ
+579 VTIISGRSQ
-588 EDMETFLGGHPFRL
+588 ESLEAFLGAHSFRL
-602 IAEHGASLR
+602 IAEHGAAIR
-611 GPGQKEWERLDRNI
+611 EPETKEWERLDRDI
-625 NYAWKEELLAILRLY
+625 SYAWKEELLPILRLY

-646 STIEEKHSSIV
+646 SAIEEKRSSIV
-657 WHYRKADEDFGAWKA
+657 WHYRKADEEFGAWKA
-672 NQLTEELSALTANNP
+672 NQLTEELSALTANHP
-687 IKVRHG
+687 IHVRHG
-693 KKMVEVT
+693 KKMVEAT
-700 AAENNKGTAVAR
+700 AAENNKGAAVGR
-712 VLEQNDNYEVALC
+712 VLDHIGNYELALC

-735 FELSSP
+735 FELRRP
-741 RLLTIKVGS
+741 GLLTLKVGL
-750 GPTQARFRVSDPT
+750 GATQARFRVSDPA
-763 TFRQFLDGMFTG
+763 TFRQFLSDLFTK

>member
-1 MSHRSKRQLLFY
+1 M
-13 RTISAIFICYQPPRA
+13 
-28 HIRVAV
+28 
-34 KNFTGRKNISHPGT
+34 
-48 PMPNTLIN
+48 
-56 VSNRLP
+56 
-62 VTVEDDRVTKSSG
+62 
-75 GLVAALEGLPEG
+75 
-87 QYKTK
+87 
-92 WIGWPGAA
+92 
-100 FPEESRRQEIAR
+100 
-112 KLAEEHGCV
+112 
-121 AVFLSQ
+121 
-127 EEATAFYE
+127 
-135 GFSNSSIWP
+135 
-144 LLHYLPNYLRYEPV
+144 LHYLPNYLRYEPG
-158 WWEHYQ
+158 WWDHYQ
-164 NVNRIFAEKVLETA
+164 NVNRTFAEKVLETA
-178 HEDDLVWVHDYQLM
+178 HEGDLVWVHDYQLM

-224 PRRRELV
+224 PRRRELA

-254 VQRLLGIETELTHI
+254 VQRLLGIETDLTHI
-268 PSEGHNT
+268 RTEGYNT

-289 EQTLDSKEFQQRRE
+289 EETLDSEEFHQRRE
-303 EFRLAHEGKRLVVSV
+303 EFRMAHENKRLVVSV
-318 ERMDYTKGILHRLEA
+318 ERMDYTKGILRRLEA

-339 GSNEID
+339 RSDKVD

-362 YQHLVEEVESRVG
+362 YQHLVEDVESRVG

-404 YALADIGLVTPLI
+404 YALADIALVTPLI

-435 GVLILSEFAGAA
+435 GLLILSEFAGAA

-462 AVAGTLT
+462 AVAETLT
-469 DALALPV
+469 DALALTA
-476 EERRNLILPMR
+476 EEKRTRILPMR

-496 HWARSFID
+496 HWARSFIN
-504 DLVSGPISDARTAVE
+504 DLMSGPTSQARTVE
-519 TDIREAREQVGQ
+519 TDIREARDQVEQ
-531 AVSAGRRIALFL
+531 AFSAGKPIALFL
-543 DYDGTLREIELDPW
+543 DYDGTLREIELNPR
-557 AATPNAGIETLLHR
+557 AATPNAGIESLLRR
-571 LGQQPNVD
+571 LGQHPNLD
-579 VTVISGRSQ
+579 VTIISGRSQ
-588 EDMETFLGGHPFRL
+588 EDLGAFLGGHPFRL

-611 GPGQKEWERLDRNI
+611 APGKKEWERLDRNI
-625 NYAWKEELLAILRLY
+625 NYAWKEELLAIFRLY

-657 WHYRKADEDFGAWKA
+657 WHYRKADEEFGAWKA
-672 NQLTEELSALTANNP
+672 NQLTEELSALTANHP

-700 AAENNKGTAVAR
+700 AAENNKGAAVAR
-712 VLEQNDNYEVALC
+712 VLDENDDYEVALC

-735 FELSSP
+735 FELNRP
-741 RLLTIKVGS
+741 RILTIKVGS
-750 GPTQARFRVSDPT
+750 GPTLARFRVPDPAA
-763 TFRQFLDGMFTG
+763 FRQFLGGMFIR